1 MTKDIDLMTDDEAM
15 REAGMT
21 DGAKAISRFT
31 LRPITAVSLSWM
43 LRNNVLDIE
52 SGDTLQ
58 RKAAQAFLHTASKD
72 LIRAVVNNRDT
83 FLEAV
88 DQWMDENVTH
98 HSELEPVAKEMDAEL
113 DRYLSATT
121 RALNPSHAMGITAK
135 N

>member
-1 MTKDIDLMTDDEAM
+1 MTDDEAM

-21 DGAKAISRFT
+21 DGTKAISRFT

-98 HSELEPVAKEMDAEL
+98 HAELEPVAKAMDAEL
-113 DRYLSATT
+113 DRYLAATT